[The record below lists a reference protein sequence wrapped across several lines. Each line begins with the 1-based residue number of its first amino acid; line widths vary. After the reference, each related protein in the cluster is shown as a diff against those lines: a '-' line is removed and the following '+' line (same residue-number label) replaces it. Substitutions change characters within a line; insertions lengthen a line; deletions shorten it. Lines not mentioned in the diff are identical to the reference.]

1 MDEKQQKI
9 KEIEYTRINFLNKL
23 NVLKN
28 EKNRLAKEIN
38 KKLDSI
44 KISKI
49 LADIKK

>member
-1 MDEKQQKI
+1 MDEKQQRI
-9 KEIEYTRINFLNKL
+9 KEIEYTRINFFNKL

-28 EKNRLAKEIN
+28 EKNRLSKEIN

-49 LADIKK
+49 LSDINK